1 MSKLY
6 RLHGQ
11 AGSRIWK
18 PLWCMRELGIVEQ
31 AELSDVPIK
40 IGRTVEIFPGEDD
53 KREYY
58 VNNVNPN
65 GRMPALEDL
74 EKGLTLFD
82 SAAINIYLC
91 KKHES
96 ELAPKDAAEDALCT
110 QWAVWGGFRSRAR
123 HCAPD
128 VRPDDEGRGPEEGE
142 DHGTVGQAGAPHE
155 RPQHFPR
162 QVRGIPAR
170 RSLHGRRPECRVR
183 PGLGPP
189 SAWIR
194 GSHQVQLPAGTC
206 VDDQDPRSATP
217 RRESERV
224 EPPGAL

>member
-31 AELSDVPIK
+31 AERSDVPIK

-110 QWAVWGGFRSRAR
+110 QWAVWGAFEAEQDIVLLMIAQMMKDEARKKARTTELWDKLERPMNALNISLGKSGEYLLGDRFTVADLNAESVLDWGLRVPGYEDHIKSNYPLVHAWMTKIRAR
-123 HCAPD
+123 
-128 VRPDDEGRGPEEGE
+128 
-142 DHGTVGQAGAPHE
+142 PHHHAN
-155 RPQHFPR
+155 QN
-162 QVRGIPAR
+162 A
-170 RSLHGRRPECRVR
+170 
-183 PGLGPP
+183 
-189 SAWIR
+189 
-194 GSHQVQLPAGTC
+194 
-206 VDDQDPRSATP
+206 
-217 RRESERV
+217 
-224 EPPGAL
+224 